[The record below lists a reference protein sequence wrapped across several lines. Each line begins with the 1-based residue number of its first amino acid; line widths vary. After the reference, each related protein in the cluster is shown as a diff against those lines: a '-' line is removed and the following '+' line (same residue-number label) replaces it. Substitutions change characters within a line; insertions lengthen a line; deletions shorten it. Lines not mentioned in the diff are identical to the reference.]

1 MTSLDVGGRSDK
13 GRVRSGNEDRYF
25 IGVLEKNIVTKDSN
39 LDVTEAITEFAHL
52 DAHMLVVADGVGG
65 SALGHRASQSAVFAL
80 ATYIGRA
87 AVCQYDPDVEQED
100 AFLHRL
106 EEALHRAHDVVK
118 SLGGGGA
125 RPATTLTMA
134 LLIGQRAYIAH
145 AGDSRAYVMRGN
157 RLRQI
162 TRDQT
167 MSAMLSDAGVS
178 HDPNGENR
186 LGGVLT
192 SAIGGSSMTP
202 SVSLVDVFPGDAL
215 LLCTDGLTK
224 HVPDDRIAER
234 LTSGTNAEHVCSSLV
249 DAALAAGGTD
259 NVTVIVA
266 RVLE

>member
-1 MTSLDVGGRSDK
+1 MTRLDVGGRSDK
-13 GRVRSGNEDRYF
+13 GRVRTGNEDRFF

-39 LDVTEAITEFAHL
+39 LDVTEAITEYAHI

-65 SALGHRASQSAVFAL
+65 SAMGHRASQSAVFAL

-100 AFLHRL
+100 AFLLRL
-106 EEALHRAHDVVK
+106 EEALNRAHEVVK
-118 SLGGGGA
+118 SLSSLGS

-134 LLIGQRAYIAH
+134 LVIGRRAYIAH
-145 AGDSRAYVMRGN
+145 AGDSRAYVMHQG

-167 MSAMLSDAGVS
+167 VSALLTDAGVS
-178 HDPNGENR
+178 HDPGGENR
-186 LGGVLT
+186 LAGVLA
-192 SAIGGSSMTP
+192 SAIGGSTMTP
-202 SVSLVDVFPGDAL
+202 SIGLVDIAPGDAL

-234 LTSGTNAEHVCSSLV
+234 LTSGRNAEHICTSLV

-266 RVLE
+266 RVKE